1 LVTGQSDPSWQH
13 RYHHSYYSDHFT
25 KKVILVGH
33 HHLIYITF
41 CPYFGTPIHPQEVY
55 GKVRA
60 TCPSCGWLHYE
71 DPQVAAAVLVQ
82 QNGTILLARRIF
94 NPNTGDWTLPAGF
107 VDAHENPKD
116 AAIRECLEETG
127 LVVRIIRLR
136 DIISGR
142 EHDRGADMV
151 IVYDAEIIGGKLS
164 AGDDADEVAFFPLN
178 QLPPLAFQA
187 TKKVI
192 ESLQVP

>member
-1 LVTGQSDPSWQH
+1 MVTGQSDSPWQH
-13 RYHHSYYSDHFT
+13 CHHLCHYSDHIAQ
-25 KKVILVGH
+25 KVILVGH
-33 HHLIYITF
+33 HHHIEIKF
-41 CPYFGTPIHPQEVY
+41 CPYCGSYIQPKEVY
-55 GKVRA
+55 GKARA
-60 TCPSCGWLHYE
+60 TCPACGWAHYE
-71 DPQVAAAVLVQ
+71 DPKVAAAVLVQ
-82 QNGTILLARRIF
+82 QNGSILLARRIF
-94 NPNTGDWTLPAGF
+94 NPNKGDWTLPAGF
-107 VDAHENPKD
+107 IDAHEDPKD

-127 LVVRIIRLR
+127 LDVRIIRLR

-178 QLPPLAFQA
+178 QLPPIAFQA

-192 ESLQVP
+192 ESLR